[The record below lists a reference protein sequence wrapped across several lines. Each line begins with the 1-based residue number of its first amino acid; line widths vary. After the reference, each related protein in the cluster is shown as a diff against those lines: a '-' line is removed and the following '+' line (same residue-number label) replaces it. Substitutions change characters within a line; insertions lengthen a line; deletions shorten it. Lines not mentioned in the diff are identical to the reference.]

1 MKISGLQKM
10 TLLDYPGKVACTVF
24 LGGCN
29 FRCPFCHNSELLG
42 QDAPQF
48 MTDEEFF
55 AFLHKRQGLLEA
67 VCISGGEPTL
77 QPNLSEFIGKIKELN
92 FLVKLDT
99 NGYKP
104 NVLRQLLQA
113 GLLDYVAMDVK
124 NDLEHYP
131 LTCGLS
137 SMDINAIQ
145 ESLSLLLQGKIEY
158 ELRTTVAEQLHNA
171 GSFRGIAAMLQRLSP
186 EHKCKKYFLQ
196 PFVDRET
203 VIYSNFTAPS
213 EEQLFEYKKI
223 LEQASE
229 TVAIRGL

>member
-1 MKISGLQKM
+1 MKISGMQKM

-48 MTDEEFF
+48 ITEDELF
-55 AFLHKRQGLLEA
+55 AFLRKRQGLLEA

-77 QPNLSEFIGKIKELN
+77 QPKLPEFIHKIKELN

-99 NGYKP
+99 NGYRP
-104 NVLRQLLQA
+104 DVLRQLLQDN
-113 GLLDYVAMDVK
+113 LLDYAAMDVK
-124 NDLEHYP
+124 NDMEHYP

-158 ELRTTVAEQLHNA
+158 ELRTTVVEQLHNSD
-171 GSFRGIAAMLQRLSP
+171 SFRGIAAMLQRLSP

-213 EEQLFEYKKI
+213 EERLFEYKKI

-229 TVAIRGL
+229 TVTIRGI

>member
-29 FRCPFCHNSELLG
+29 FRCTFCHNSELLG
-42 QDAPQF
+42 QNAPQF
-48 MTDEEFF
+48 ITENELFS
-55 AFLHKRQGLLEA
+55 FLKKRQGLLEA

-77 QPNLSEFIGKIKELN
+77 QPKLSEFISKIKELN

-99 NGYKP
+99 NGYRP
-104 NVLRQLLQA
+104 DVLRQLLEA

-145 ESLSLLLQGKIEY
+145 ESLSLLLQGKTEY
-158 ELRTTVAEQLHNA
+158 ELRTTVVEQLHNA
-171 GSFRGIAAMLQRLSP
+171 DSFKGIAAMLQRLSP
-186 EHKCKKYFLQ
+186 EHKCQKYFLQ

-213 EEQLFEYKKI
+213 EEQLFEYQKI

-229 TVAIRGL
+229 IVAIRGL